1 MPGRPERARL
11 SASRPFPIRSRDE
24 PAPICF
30 LRKKRGGCWRA
41 VFFSMFWT
49 HLLLALLLGVEFRV
63 VYEPW
68 HSGSILRPK
77 NDPGLKERSR
87 KVSHFSLQG
96 TYPESSSE
104 RVLTGRRYPK
114 LGRQRFESWGKVGVA
129 DRSASAC
136 RPPDDEAWTMV
147 AAMVG

>member
-1 MPGRPERARL
+1 MPL
-11 SASRPFPIRSRDE
+11 RSLAAGSGLPRGSLDSIGSFVFQ
-24 PAPICF
+24 PQSS
-30 LRKKRGGCWRA
+30 LRGGA
-41 VFFSMFWT
+41 
-49 HLLLALLLGVEFRV
+49 LGVKK
-63 VYEPW
+63 
-68 HSGSILRPK
+68 IDL
-77 NDPGLKERSR
+77 DLIERSR